1 MRATEQMEERM
12 SQYFTPFISYSF
24 SPLFAGPLVDS
35 AFTLWLFPA
44 QLHAT
49 YFAVYPA
56 LLFLAAP
63 TDKLFLVKRV
73 RLGSR
78 LSALSTSYLE
88 H

>member
-1 MRATEQMEERM
+1 MT
-12 SQYFTPFISYSF
+12 SF
-24 SPLFAGPLVDS
+24 SFNPLFAGPLVGS

-56 LLFLAAP
+56 LVFLEAP
-63 TDKLFLVKRV
+63 TEKLFLVNRV

-78 LSALSTSYLE
+78 VSALTTSYLE
-88 H
+88 P

>member
-1 MRATEQMEERM
+1 MSDASERANGGANVPVLYAM
-12 SQYFTPFISYSF
+12 ISFGF
-24 SPLFAGPLVDS
+24 SPMFAGPLVGS

-63 TDKLFLVKRV
+63 SDELLLVNRE
-73 RLGSR
+73 RLGST
-78 LSALSTSYLE
+78 TSLN
-88 H
+88 